1 MAETYNGPMA
11 SQAGYS
17 DEELADV
24 LSYVRE
30 HLNQSGTIWRGSVRG
45 VREKY
50 KERKEYWTMEGTGER
65 TSSSKKVKG
74 SGKNSLPLVKHS
86 PTKFRMV

>member
-1 MAETYNGPMA
+1 MAIRILLHGLTGPVEGKTYNGPMA
-11 SQAGYS
+11 PQTGYS

-30 HLNQSGTIWRGSVRG
+30 HLNGSGTIWRGSIRG

-50 KERKEYWTMEGTGER
+50 KDRKTYWTLDELQKEQAAG
-65 TSSSKKVKG
+65 KK
-74 SGKNSLPLVKHS
+74 
-86 PTKFRMV
+86 

>member
-1 MAETYNGPMA
+1 MA

-50 KERKEYWTMEGTGER
+50 KGRKEYWTMEELAR
-65 TSSSKKVKG
+65 EPVAAKK
-74 SGKNSLPLVKHS
+74 
-86 PTKFRMV
+86 